1 MSFAG
6 DLKAE
11 LLRTRPSQ
19 NCCQTALLSA
29 LFHTAGSLSLS
40 RTGLA
45 AELVTKSEPLLAYA
59 LKNLHLAYSDFS
71 EEDFLAGETNGCRNL
86 RFSQGFSD
94 RLLRDL
100 LLLVRDGEGET
111 HVERGI
117 APRLTEKPC
126 CRKAYIKGA
135 YLGCGTIKINRSS
148 GYHLEFSLSGGP
160 FCAQLA
166 GLLNGEGFR
175 FKYAER
181 GENVALYLKDAEE
194 ISDFLA
200 YLGAS
205 HSVLALQELL
215 LERQK
220 NNSLNRRNNCYLAN
234 VDKSV
239 DASIRQVG
247 YISVI
252 EERVGL
258 SNLDE
263 ELRRTCELRLDH
275 PDASIA
281 ELAELLGIT
290 KSGAN
295 HRLRKL
301 KELARRALEGTEGG
315 GED

>member
-11 LLRTRPSQ
+11 LLRTRPPH

-29 LFHTAGSLSLS
+29 LFHTAGSLTLS
-40 RTGLA
+40 RSGLA
-45 AELVTKSEPLLAYA
+45 AELLTKSEALIAYA
-59 LKNLHLAYSDFS
+59 LRLLRLAYPDFSGSDFL
-71 EEDFLAGETNGCRNL
+71 EGETNGCRNL
-86 RFSQGFSD
+86 RFSQEFSD

-100 LLLVRDGEGET
+100 RLLAGGEEP

-117 APRLTEKPC
+117 SAGLIEKPC
-126 CRKAYIKGA
+126 CKKSYVKGA
-135 YLGCGTIKINRSS
+135 YLGCGTVKINRSS
-148 GYHLEFSLSGGP
+148 GYHLEFALSGGT
-160 FCAQLA
+160 FCAQFA

-181 GENVALYLKDAEE
+181 GENLALYLKDAEE

-215 LERQK
+215 LERQN

-258 SNLDE
+258 DNLDE
-263 ELRRTCELRLDH
+263 DLRRTCEVRLDH

-281 ELAELLGIT
+281 ELAGLLGIT

-295 HRLRKL
+295 HRLRRL
-301 KELARRALEGTEGG
+301 REIAARALGQEI
-315 GED
+315 